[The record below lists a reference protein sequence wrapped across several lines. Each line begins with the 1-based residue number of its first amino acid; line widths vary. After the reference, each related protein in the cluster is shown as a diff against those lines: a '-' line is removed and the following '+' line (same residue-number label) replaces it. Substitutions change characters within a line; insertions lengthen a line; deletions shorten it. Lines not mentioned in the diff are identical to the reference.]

1 MTNEKFLVIDT
12 ETTNSLDNP
21 ICYDIGFAVIDKDG
35 KVYESH
41 SYAIADI
48 ILDSELM
55 NSAYYA
61 EKIPSYWEEIR
72 EGKKK
77 LRSFHTVKSIVAD
90 IIQQYNIKIVVAHNA
105 RFDYRSLNLTQRFIT
120 SSKFRYFFPYGMKIW
135 DTLKMS
141 REVLKD
147 FIEYNQFCIENNY
160 KTKNK
165 QNRFTAEILY
175 RYLTNNNS
183 FIEEHKGLQDVLIE
197 KDIFVY
203 CLKKNPQINGAL
215 WND

>member
-72 EGKKK
+72 EGKK
-77 LRSFHTVKSIVAD
+77 
-90 IIQQYNIKIVVAHNA
+90 N
-105 RFDYRSLNLTQRFIT
+105 
-120 SSKFRYFFPYGMKIW
+120 
-135 DTLKMS
+135 
-141 REVLKD
+141 
-147 FIEYNQFCIENNY
+147 
-160 KTKNK
+160 
-165 QNRFTAEILY
+165 
-175 RYLTNNNS
+175 
-183 FIEEHKGLQDVLIE
+183 
-197 KDIFVY
+197 
-203 CLKKNPQINGAL
+203 
-215 WND
+215 